1 MEKQHQNL
9 GLEAVYLERA
19 LIFLLFLFSL
29 LILFFL
35 HLALIA
41 DSETEAIDV
50 LLPELKTGHSGLN
63 RPSRLSKWP
72 EYRIGLPM
80 P

>member
-1 MEKQHQNL
+1 MKSHWSNNVIRSTGYVL
-9 GLEAVYLERA
+9 FSDLA

-41 DSETEAIDV
+41 DSETQGADV
-50 LLPELKTGHSGLN
+50 LLLKTGHSGLN
-63 RPSRLSKWP
+63 RPSRL
-72 EYRIGLPM
+72 
-80 P
+80 